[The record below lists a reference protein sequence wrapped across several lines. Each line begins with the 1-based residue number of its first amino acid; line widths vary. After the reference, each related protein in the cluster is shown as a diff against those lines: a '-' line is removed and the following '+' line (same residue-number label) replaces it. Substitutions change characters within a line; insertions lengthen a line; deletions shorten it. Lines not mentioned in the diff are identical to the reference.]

1 MVYILLLLFY
11 YYYYIIIII
20 YTHIIYIVHVMYLYL
35 PLVPILIGHGRQD
48 ISSKCS
54 QLDEEPSFSVFRRG
68 LHGLGADHGPPED
81 FFA

>member
-1 MVYILLLLFY
+1 
-11 YYYYIIIII
+11 
-20 YTHIIYIVHVMYLYL
+20 MYLYL

-48 ISSKCS
+48 ISSKGS
-54 QLDEEPSFSVFRRG
+54 HLDEQPSFSVFRRG